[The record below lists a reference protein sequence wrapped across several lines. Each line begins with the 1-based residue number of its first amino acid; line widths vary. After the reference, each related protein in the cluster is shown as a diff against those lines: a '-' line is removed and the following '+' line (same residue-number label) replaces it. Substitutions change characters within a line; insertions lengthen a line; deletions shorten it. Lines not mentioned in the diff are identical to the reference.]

1 MDVPIQF
8 TVQNTSQKTPSNAY
22 TTHSDIIII
31 GTRKM
36 ICVLPL
42 GVDDIVVITREEKS
56 DNDFDLEF
64 RDSHAG
70 TRVTALEIHYYITEK
85 AQ

>member
-1 MDVPIQF
+1 
-8 TVQNTSQKTPSNAY
+8 
-22 TTHSDIIII
+22 
-31 GTRKM
+31 M

-70 TRVTALEIHYYITEK
+70 TRVTALDTLLHNREGSVRKPKKIK
-85 AQ
+85 

>member
-1 MDVPIQF
+1 
-8 TVQNTSQKTPSNAY
+8 
-22 TTHSDIIII
+22 
-31 GTRKM
+31 M